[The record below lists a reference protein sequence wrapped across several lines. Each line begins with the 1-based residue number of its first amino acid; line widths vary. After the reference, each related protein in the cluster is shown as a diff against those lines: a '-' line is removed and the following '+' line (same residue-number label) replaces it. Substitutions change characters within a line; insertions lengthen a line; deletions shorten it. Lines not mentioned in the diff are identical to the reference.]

1 MAALWFLTGLL
12 AGLVPALFFRM
23 RQTMAQRENAT
34 LGGSLTGTI
43 DERDAALASA
53 GQYQARVS
61 ELERELLS
69 IESELRQQVIKLE
82 ADVDH
87 ERALAIE
94 KLAAV
99 QHANEQLSQS
109 FKALS
114 ADALKDAS
122 AQFLELAK
130 ANFGEFQSTTRG
142 ELDGRE
148 KTFKHIVEKVTESL
162 TQVDG
167 KLERLDRDRRESHG
181 ALQENLRAV
190 VETQERLRRETGGL
204 VAALR
209 QPQTRGRW
217 GEMQLK
223 RCIEM
228 AGMLA
233 HCDFVEQSVKQ
244 GEDGRL
250 RPDVIVHMPGQ
261 KQVVVDAKAPLQS
274 FLDAHNATDED
285 ERKAHLANHARLL
298 REHIRKLS
306 AKSYWEQFDATPD
319 FVFMFLPGEHY
330 YNAALEADPGLLE
343 EGVNQ
348 CVLIA
353 TPMTLIALLRA
364 VAYGW
369 QQEKVAESAHAVSEL
384 GRELHSRLA
393 VLADHLQ
400 TVGRRLRSTV
410 SAYNDAVG
418 SMDGRVLV
426 TARRFADHGAVSA
439 SKALPDVDPVD
450 LTPRSVQAP
459 ELEQA
464 EGAVRALL
472 PAGTDD
478 DA

>member
-122 AQFLELAK
+122 AQFFELAK

>member
-1 MAALWFLTGLL
+1 
-12 AGLVPALFFRM
+12 
-23 RQTMAQRENAT
+23 
-34 LGGSLTGTI
+34 
-43 DERDAALASA
+43 
-53 GQYQARVS
+53 
-61 ELERELLS
+61 
-69 IESELRQQVIKLE
+69 
-82 ADVDH
+82 
-87 ERALAIE
+87 
-94 KLAAV
+94 
-99 QHANEQLSQS
+99 
-109 FKALS
+109 
-114 ADALKDAS
+114 
-122 AQFLELAK
+122 
-130 ANFGEFQSTTRG
+130 
-142 ELDGRE
+142 
-148 KTFKHIVEKVTESL
+148 
-162 TQVDG
+162 
-167 KLERLDRDRRESHG
+167 
-181 ALQENLRAV
+181 
-190 VETQERLRRETGGL
+190 
-204 VAALR
+204 
-209 QPQTRGRW
+209 
-217 GEMQLK
+217 
-223 RCIEM
+223 
-228 AGMLA
+228 
-233 HCDFVEQSVKQ
+233 
-244 GEDGRL
+244 
-250 RPDVIVHMPGQ
+250 
-261 KQVVVDAKAPLQS
+261 LQS

-306 AKSYWEQFDATPD
+306 AKSYWAQFDATAD

-418 SMDGRVLV
+418 SIDGRVLV

-472 PAGTDD
+472 PAGADD